1 MSGKKR
7 PTGVTVIGVLQIL
20 TGLGS
25 LGLGFF
31 LAATYA
37 FLGSLLAG
45 GSEGVTFSGGF
56 GGFLVVAGAIIG
68 GILMLIGIVN
78 LVIAYGIFK
87 GSRWAWMLCLIFAVI
102 SMVFGILTFPVGI
115 ITILFNA
122 LIIYYLTR
130 RKVKEYFGKTA
141 YKILEY

>member
-1 MSGKKR
+1 MSGKNR

-20 TGLGS
+20 AGLGS
-25 LGLGFF
+25 LGFGFI
-31 LAATYA
+31 LAVTYA
-37 FLGSLLAG
+37 FLGSVLAG
-45 GSEGVTFSGGF
+45 GSEGVTFSAGF

-68 GILMLIGIVN
+68 GILVLIGIVD
-78 LVIAYGIFK
+78 LVVAYGVFK
-87 GSRWAWMLCLIFAVI
+87 GKGWAWMLCIIFAVI

-130 RKVKEYFGKTA
+130 RNVKEYFGKA
-141 YKILEY
+141 A